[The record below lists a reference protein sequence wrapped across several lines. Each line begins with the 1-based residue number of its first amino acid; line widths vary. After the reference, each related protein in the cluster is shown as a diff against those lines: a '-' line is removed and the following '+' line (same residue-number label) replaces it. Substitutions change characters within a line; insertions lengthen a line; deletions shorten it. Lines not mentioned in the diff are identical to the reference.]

1 MIENH
6 ILASYYQNR
15 MDDIRSKVNAI
26 ASAMG
31 LTSGFIPIPTAIQVP
46 LIDFRYVQKGGDNN
60 PAYLWTK
67 KALPHFDAQC
77 FGGFIV
83 LEQNFNAFS
92 RIDPDTYEPVSPPV
106 RIPAT
111 HEMFCRGDILIYDNG
126 VYGDDRKECENKY
139 KIGKPYKEQTLP
151 FWIRPHPTT
160 PEFARLTELTTDP
173 ESASPPE
180 EAITREYYLELHI
193 TQQEFEDT
201 TPIRDLS
208 KFISS
213 GGKSLLK
220 VDEVLN
226 GILLVSPAC
235 FSRKYGPT
243 PFAPVPPTQLCDIK
257 ALLQSTIKNLY

>member
-15 MDDIRSKVNAI
+15 MDDIRTKVNAI
-26 ASAMG
+26 AGAMG

-46 LIDFRYVQKGGDNN
+46 LIDFRYVAKSGDI
-60 PAYLWTK
+60 PAYLWAK
-67 KALPHFDAQC
+67 KVLPHFDARC

-92 RIDPDTYEPVSPPV
+92 QIDPDSYEPVDPPI

-111 HEMFCRGDILIYDNG
+111 HEIFCRGDILIYDNG
-126 VYGDDRKECENKY
+126 VYGDNRDECENKY

-160 PEFARLTELTTDP
+160 PEYANLTELPADP

-180 EAITREYYLELHI
+180 EAITREYYLELHV
-193 TQQEFEDT
+193 TEQEFEDG
-201 TPIRDLS
+201 TPIRDFS
-208 KFISS
+208 NFVSAQ
-213 GGKSLLK
+213 GKSLLK

-226 GILLVSPAC
+226 GILLVSPSC
-235 FSRKYGPT
+235 FSRKYGATPFSPT
-243 PFAPVPPTQLCDIK
+243 PPTPACDIK